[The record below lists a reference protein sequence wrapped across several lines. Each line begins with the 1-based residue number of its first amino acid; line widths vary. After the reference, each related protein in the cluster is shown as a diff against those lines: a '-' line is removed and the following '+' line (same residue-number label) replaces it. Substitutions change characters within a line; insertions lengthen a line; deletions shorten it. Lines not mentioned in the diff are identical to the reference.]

1 MHRLQ
6 GTRGADGLAIVAS
19 QPREAGTAA
28 LSWPVLLAAAAVV
41 TGADQ
46 WVKALVTRA
55 MPPGSSVPV
64 IDGILS
70 LTHVQNHGVAFGL
83 MAGVPP
89 IVTILAAL
97 TLVLLLA
104 YNRGRQLR
112 SRISGA
118 GLALMAGGAVG
129 NLTDRIRFGFV
140 VDYVDVHVWPVFNL
154 ADAAIVAGAGLV
166 LLALMRSGPGA
177 GSEVKA

>member
-1 MHRLQ
+1 M
-6 GTRGADGLAIVAS
+6 
-19 QPREAGTAA
+19 
-28 LSWPVLLAAAAVV
+28 LSWPALLAAAAVV

-46 WVKALVTRA
+46 WIKALVTRA

-83 MAGVPP
+83 MAGIPP
-89 IVTILAAL
+89 IVTMLAAL
-97 TLVLLLA
+97 TLVVLLA
-104 YNRGRQLR
+104 YNKGRQLR
-112 SRISGA
+112 SRMSA
-118 GLALMAGGAVG
+118 VGLALMAGGAVG
-129 NLTDRIRFGFV
+129 NLLDRIRYGFV
-140 VDYVDVHVWPVFNL
+140 VDYIDVHVWPVFNL

-166 LLALMRSGPGA
+166 VLVLMRSGG